1 MINKYYI
8 IYVYK
13 FKLGIQTLL
22 IGLKKLGSDFAKAAA
37 AGIQTIVK
45 KSKIICIISKMQ
57 RVIHIGKYIMKSKN
71 FKIFINMLSSVNS
84 ISDLFTISY
93 ENGSNKNLERFI
105 NHKPSGYHIIVN
117 NNITQNRNVIIAV
130 TNHKKGICQIIFHK
144 IFITK
149 KLKYKF

>member
-1 MINKYYI
+1 
-8 IYVYK
+8 
-13 FKLGIQTLL
+13 
-22 IGLKKLGSDFAKAAA
+22 
-37 AGIQTIVK
+37 
-45 KSKIICIISKMQ
+45 MQ
-57 RVIHIGKYIMKSKN
+57 RVIHIGKYTMKSKN

-84 ISDLFTISY
+84 TSDLFTISY

-130 TNHKKGICQIIFHK
+130 INHKKGICQIMFHK
-144 IFITK
+144 IFIIK